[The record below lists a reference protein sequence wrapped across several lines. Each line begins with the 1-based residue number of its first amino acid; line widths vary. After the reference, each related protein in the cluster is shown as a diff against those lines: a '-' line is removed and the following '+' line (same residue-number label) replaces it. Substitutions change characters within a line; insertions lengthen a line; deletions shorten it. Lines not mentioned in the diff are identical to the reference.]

1 MPLYERAIAMK
12 ISISAFFII
21 AAVAAVVGVEP
32 LTCCKRAVLGA
43 VIVYV
48 MASATVK
55 IVNAVLINA
64 MIKKQMEKEKENKYA
79 A

>member
-1 MPLYERAIAMK
+1 MPLHEHAIAMK
-12 ISISAFFII
+12 IAVAAFFIT
-21 AAVAAVVGVEP
+21 AVVAAAVGVEP

-43 VIVYV
+43 VIGYV
-48 MASATVK
+48 MAKVTVK

-64 MIKKQMEKEKENKYA
+64 MIKKQMEKEKENNYA

>member
-1 MPLYERAIAMK
+1 MPLHERVIAMK
-12 ISISAFFII
+12 IAVAAFFII
-21 AAVAAVVGVEP
+21 AAVAGVVGIEP

-48 MASATVK
+48 MANVTVK

-64 MIKKQMEKEKENKYA
+64 MIKKQMEKEKENRYA

>member
-1 MPLYERAIAMK
+1 MPLNERVIAMK
-12 ISISAFFII
+12 IAVAAFFII

-32 LTCCKRAVLGA
+32 LACCKRAVLGA

-48 MASATVK
+48 MANATVR